1 MSFMQHAGK
10 PDATPHAD
18 AYSSTENPFAF
29 GESTVSSLTTIGV
42 TELLEAEKGLEHGHI
57 ASDALSGASVPGDDQ
72 RSTVRPLK
80 EARQAR
86 LRRRLLIGGGFS
98 GLYLFALFVF
108 CLVGAVDSMTLLATF
123 AVVVAASLIFYFLYG
138 RSKSKRQAE
147 KRLTGPIAVCAL
159 AVMLVDTYVAPDSRP
174 VFTSFVFV
182 AIAYG
187 MYYLSRRAMLL
198 LSAGTIA
205 GFAAVIGL
213 HHLQRH
219 DAELFRAEALSLM
232 VLALTLPGF
241 VLLAGRVR
249 QLHSALYKAGVKIK
263 NIEEKARRDPMLGCY
278 NRRFMVAALEE
289 QKRLAD
295 VNGGPLCLA
304 VIDLDHFKRINDE
317 VGHLAGDEVL
327 RRFADVARDNIRQF
341 DVFGRYGGEEFL
353 LILPQTPL
361 LAALNTAERIREKV
375 ENHHWNAELK
385 GPVTV
390 SIGLTQ
396 YNTGESVLDLF
407 SRTDTAM
414 YLAKR
419 GGRNQVVVE
428 EPHTELWQN
437 SIH

>member
-1 MSFMQHAGK
+1 MQRARKQKPLPHTDADSDIEEAIEYGDASMSG
-10 PDATPHAD
+10 ATMTSTFV
-18 AYSSTENPFAF
+18 SSTADF
-29 GESTVSSLTTIGV
+29 STTSANSAMSAEVKGGNGV
-42 TELLEAEKGLEHGHI
+42 TTPSAT
-57 ASDALSGASVPGDDQ
+57 ALAH
-72 RSTVRPLK
+72 RKEVR
-80 EARQAR
+80 QSR

-108 CLVGAVDSMTLLATF
+108 CLAGEVDSLTLAATF
-123 AVVVAASLIFYFLYG
+123 ITVFLAGQLFYFLYA

-159 AVMLVDTYVAPDSRP
+159 AVMLIDTWVAPNCRP
-174 VFTSFVFV
+174 IFTSFVFV

-187 MYYLSRRAMLL
+187 MYYMSRRAMLM
-198 LSAGTIA
+198 LSAGTLA
-205 GFAAVIGL
+205 GFAAIVGL
-213 HHLQRH
+213 HHLRFH
-219 DAELFRAEALSLM
+219 DPTLLHSEVLSLL

-249 QLHSALYKAGVKIK
+249 QLHSALYKAGLKIK
-263 NIEEKARRDPMLGCY
+263 NIEETARRDPMLGCY

-295 VNGGPLCLA
+295 ENGYPLCLA
-304 VIDLDHFKRINDE
+304 VIDLDHFKRVNDE

-327 RRFADVARDNIRQF
+327 RCFARVARDNIRQV

-361 LAALNTAERIREKV
+361 LSALNTAERIREKA
-375 ENHHWNAELK
+375 ETHLWSAELNA
-385 GPVTV
+385 PITV

-396 YNTGESVLDLF
+396 YNAGESVLDLF

-437 SIH
+437 SGH

>member
-1 MSFMQHAGK
+1 MQRAST
-10 PDATPHAD
+10 PDVSTQPD
-18 AYSSTENPFAF
+18 AYSTHEAGFEFA
-29 GESTVSSLTTIGV
+29 ESTLSSPSSISLIAADVERHLPESDGMADGVSQ
-42 TELLEAEKGLEHGHI
+42 A
-57 ASDALSGASVPGDDQ
+57 
-72 RSTVRPLK
+72 
-80 EARQAR
+80 ARQPREKVRRAR
-86 LRRRLLIGGGFS
+86 LHRRLLIGGGFS

-108 CLVGAVDSMTLLATF
+108 SLIGAIDRATLLGTF
-123 AVVVAASLIFYFLYG
+123 GTVIAAGLAFYFLYA

-159 AVMLVDTYVAPDSRP
+159 AVMLAVTYVAPDSRP
-174 VFTSFVFV
+174 VFSSFVFV

-187 MYYLSRRAMLL
+187 MYYLSRRAMML
-198 LSAGTIA
+198 LSAGTLA
-205 GFAAVIGL
+205 GFAAIIGL

-219 DAELFRAEALSLM
+219 DAALFRAEILSLM
-232 VLALTLPGF
+232 VLGLTLPGF
-241 VLLAGRVR
+241 VLRAGRVR
-249 QLHSALYKAGVKIK
+249 QLHSALHKAGIKIR
-263 NIEEKARRDPMLGCY
+263 NIEEKARRDPMLGCF

-289 QKRLAD
+289 QKRLAEE
-295 VNGGPLCLA
+295 NGAPLCLA

-327 RRFADVARDNIRQF
+327 RSFANVARDNIRQF

-353 LILPQTPL
+353 LILPHTPL
-361 LAALNTAERIREKV
+361 LAALNTVERIREKV
-375 ENHHWNAELK
+375 ESHCWKIDLN

-396 YNTGESVLDLF
+396 YNAGESVLDLF